1 MGLQST
7 LFDELQSEFCPPLDT
22 SLLAALLADIEREK
36 NGSFVKPSSTA
47 IAGLRVSLTELAA
60 EAETSQLSEQYANLN
75 LGSGYSDDTNST
87 PSAYVGE
94 TATSS
99 TSGSVSSQSSF
110 SSPLGFLQAALPH
123 IKYDYL
129 SRALSDAQ
137 PGDGEMDMWDIVA
150 RILSEEQIREME
162 ERGLDGLEDADDME
176 KESSWT
182 AVCSKKKVVHPG
194 DYKATGKKKK
204 RSKPTAL
211 TDIRQQHRYAPVRSN
226 SLDSPRGGPVPI
238 PDRWTQL
245 SSLSTHVSTFLP
257 PHEPSFF
264 LPYFHSPSYS
274 SPYAALCSALST
286 INKSHQ
292 PDIDDHI
299 PVLDTLL
306 DLLLAMYEHLSSE
319 EQSRLRL
326 DAELCV
332 NATQGR
338 GDDALEL
345 VKLLRELDTDASSG
359 YLEMGVYHA
368 PQSTTSHHN
377 ISTPLKPLEPPPSLS
392 PLKRRPASVPP
403 AAVHKPSPY
412 QWQSVK
418 RQKRLERT
426 PPSLPIHIP
435 AYTRDV
441 NGMKVKGSGN
451 GIGKGD
457 KDDVGEIDQYRKRIS
472 ENMRKRD
479 EMLKEAAL
487 MWQRGN
493 SKSRGGEVAMY
504 YAERA
509 RELQEMAKK
518 DAWHV
523 AYMMVDARRVASN
536 EPNTVDLHGTTAAEA
551 IYVVKETLETI
562 DISTK
567 PLKVITGRGSHSV
580 NQVSVLKPA
589 IRMALIENGWSVSS
603 WDAGLIIRGRC
614 TGTS

>member
-7 LFDELQSEFCPPLDT
+7 LFDQLQREFCPPLDT
-22 SLLAALLADIEREK
+22 SLLAALIADIESDN
-36 NGSFVKPSSTA
+36 NGSFVEPSSTA
-47 IAGLRVSLTELAA
+47 IANLRVSLTELAA

-75 LGSGYSDDTNST
+75 LGSGYSDDTTST

-99 TSGSVSSQSSF
+99 TSGSISSQSSF

-123 IKYDYL
+123 IKYDRL
-129 SRALSDAQ
+129 NRALSDAQ

-150 RILSEEQIREME
+150 GILSEEQIREME
-162 ERGLDGLEDADDME
+162 ERGLDGLEDADVMQDE
-176 KESSWT
+176 PPWHE
-182 AVCSKKKVVHPG
+182 VCSKKNKVI
-194 DYKATGKKKK
+194 GKKKK

-211 TDIRQQHRYAPVRSN
+211 TDIRQQHRYTPVRSN
-226 SLDSPRGGPVPI
+226 SLDSSRDGPI
-238 PDRWTQL
+238 PISDRWTQL

-257 PHEPSFF
+257 PYEPSFF
-264 LPYFHSPSYS
+264 LSYFHSPSYS
-274 SPYAALCSALST
+274 SPYAALCSAIST

-292 PDIDDHI
+292 PDVDNHI
-299 PVLDTLL
+299 PVLVNLL
-306 DLLLAMYEHLSSE
+306 DVLLAMYEHLNSE
-319 EQSRLRL
+319 EQSRLRS

-332 NATQGR
+332 KATQGR

-345 VKLLRELDTDASSG
+345 VKLLRELDTDSTSG
-359 YLEMGVYHA
+359 YLEIGVYHLPQPA
-368 PQSTTSHHN
+368 PSPEK
-377 ISTPLKPLEPPPSLS
+377 ISDPLKSFPPPSPLS
-392 PLKRRPASVPP
+392 LKVRAASVPP
-403 AAVHKPSPY
+403 TAVHKPSPY

-418 RQKRLERT
+418 RQKRPERT
-426 PPSLPIHIP
+426 PQLLPIHIP

-451 GIGKGD
+451 GVGKGG
-457 KDDVGEIDQYRKRIS
+457 KGDVGEIDEYRKRMKES
-472 ENMRKRD
+472 MRKRD

-518 DAWHV
+518 DAMHV

-536 EPNTVDLHGTTAAEA
+536 ECNTVDLHGTTAAEA

-562 DISTK
+562 DLTTK
-567 PLKVITGRGSHSV
+567 PLKIITGRGSHSV

-589 IRMALIENGWSVSS
+589 IRMALIEDGWSVSS
-603 WDAGLIIRGRC
+603 WDAGLIIRGRRA
-614 TGTS
+614 GAS